1 MHPLKSF
8 DLRKRSRGF
17 QYEVDKGFRGIPWD
31 SPRKSVQP
39 LSYSK
44 GNYITPPSCTVTL
57 SKEQFYV
64 IHYLLT
70 GRPNIA
76 AYIPAT
82 ALGVPYSTH
91 NSLSS
96 ESPPLADNLTGLNE
110 SEIASLDSNTARM
123 NQGPTICST
132 CSQTTQ
138 RRYLSSKS
146 QREVTRGAKV
156 LPSYAVGGWAA
167 QELSFFP
174 LLPT

>member
-1 MHPLKSF
+1 MDSNIKLTK
-8 DLRKRSRGF
+8 DLEEF
-17 QYEVDKGFRGIPWD
+17 PVAWD

-44 GNYITPPSCTVTL
+44 GNYVTPPSCTVTL
-57 SKEQFYV
+57 SQEQFYV

-70 GRPNIA
+70 ARPNIA
-76 AYIPAT
+76 AYIPPT

-110 SEIASLDSNTARM
+110 SEIASLDSNTAPK

-132 CSQTTQ
+132 CCSQTTQ
-138 RRYLSSKS
+138 RRYLSSTS
-146 QREVTRGAKV
+146 QREVIRGSKV
-156 LPSYAVGGWAA
+156 LPFYAVGGWAA
-167 QELSFFP
+167 QALSFHFP
-174 LLPT
+174 RRISCCCSLRL